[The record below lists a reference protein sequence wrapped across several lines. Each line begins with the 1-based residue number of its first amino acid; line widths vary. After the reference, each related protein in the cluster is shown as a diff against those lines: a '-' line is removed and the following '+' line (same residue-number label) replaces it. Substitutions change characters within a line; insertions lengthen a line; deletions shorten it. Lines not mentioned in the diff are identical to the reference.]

1 MLRNPG
7 TLVVVLGK
15 ASYRYRK
22 VWRSNWVCGNTNMEH
37 IEVYRYL
44 NVNVQK
50 AIGNL
55 SITLSK
61 EKRYLTVFDIQ
72 IGINL

>member
-1 MLRNPG
+1 
-7 TLVVVLGK
+7 
-15 ASYRYRK
+15 
-22 VWRSNWVCGNTNMEH
+22 MEH